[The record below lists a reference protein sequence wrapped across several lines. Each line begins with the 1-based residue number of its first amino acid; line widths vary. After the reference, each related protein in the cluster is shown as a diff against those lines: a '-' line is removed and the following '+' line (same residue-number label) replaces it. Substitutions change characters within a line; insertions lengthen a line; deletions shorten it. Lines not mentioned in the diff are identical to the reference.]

1 MEKEIEQA
9 LSDVSPEG
17 MESEKDALLVEAQI
31 NISLLTGR
39 LSEYSSDDKAKLKD
53 IENSFRVSKEELQ
66 KKYPD
71 RLQEIEILYDLW
83 ETNRGQKRIDGLTAK
98 ENELK
103 KKIWESAAALK
114 DDRFDRK
121 EKLKIIRDSKGV
133 EKELTQVRSDKRDI
147 FMSLTSWNFLV
158 TSHII
163 NNTGDRG
170 YLSEFWS
177 ALGEVD
183 AMTGGDDFR
192 RKQKGLVGQAGLYRI
207 MREAG
212 SHADLATPRE
222 DAFKKT
228 DLKLRVPGH
237 KNVLIQT
244 KHTALER
251 DVIFESTDDLAYPG
265 VEIRG
270 GEQKRHFS
278 EKHIKEMSHLATS
291 CKKESEET
299 GEKVSGYYVVLPE
312 GSLDGVTAEPKPE
325 VVELF
330 KKKLAALA

>member
-9 LSDVSPEG
+9 ISDVSPEG
-17 MESEKDALLVEAQI
+17 MESGKDALLVEAQI
-31 NISLLTGR
+31 DISLLMGR
-39 LSEYSSDDKAKLKD
+39 LSEDSSDDKAKLED
-53 IENSFRVSKEELQ
+53 IENSFRVSKEGLQ

-103 KKIWESAAALK
+103 KKTWECAAALK

-121 EKLKIIRDSKGV
+121 EKLKIIRDSKDIDR
-133 EKELTQVRSDKRDI
+133 KLAQVRNEKRDI
-147 FMSLTSWNFLV
+147 FVSLTSWNFLV
-158 TSHII
+158 TNHII
-163 NNTGDRG
+163 NNSGNRE
-170 YLSEFWS
+170 YLGQFWN

-183 AMTGGDDFR
+183 AMTGGDDFK
-192 RKQKGLVGQAGLYRI
+192 RKQKGLVGQAGLYHI
-207 MREAG
+207 MRDAG
-212 SHADLATPRE
+212 SCADLATPRE

-244 KHTALER
+244 KHTVLER
-251 DVIFESTDDLAYPG
+251 DVIFESTDDLSYPG
-265 VEIRG
+265 VESRDG
-270 GEQKRHFS
+270 GQRRHFS
-278 EKHIKEMSHLATS
+278 EKHIKEMSHLAMS
-291 CKKESEET
+291 CRKESEET

-312 GSLDGVTAEPKPE
+312 GSLDGITAEPKPE

-330 KKKLAALA
+330 KKKLETLS